1 MGRSSRSRRSPCPYK
16 LLGSTP
22 QHEVG
27 GSQAT
32 PNQSRRHHPPKG
44 NRLDSNDELLALVF
58 QMIVS
63 STHNHSLTD
72 LAWVEEIDWVES
84 NLGRLEIK
92 IHMVGVDDLDLN
104 TRVGG
109 SLLEN

>member
-1 MGRSSRSRRSPCPYK
+1 M
-16 LLGSTP
+16 
-22 QHEVG
+22 
-27 GSQAT
+27 
-32 PNQSRRHHPPKG
+32 
-44 NRLDSNDELLALVF
+44 F
-58 QMIVS
+58 QKIVS

-72 LAWVEEIDWVES
+72 LAWVEEIDWMEI

-109 SLLEN
+109 YLSENWTGQVWSGSECFACEWDVVEGYI